1 MIIIP
6 ANSPS
11 TAYTL
16 QKSLR
21 FRASASANLTRT
33 FTTPTSS
40 TVFTWSGWVKRGLL
54 GTTQYLFGA
63 STTTNFGFNSSNQ
76 LVLTL
81 SGTTAATT
89 SGAWTDPSGWYHVVY
104 VQNGSAQTIYVNS
117 ISKATGTTANTVFNT
132 AIAHQTASA
141 NSANYFDGYLAEVN
155 FIDGQALTPTSF
167 GSFNATTGVWQP
179 AKYSGTYGTNGFYLP
194 FSNTA
199 STTTLGYDLSGN
211 SNNWTTNNIGLAT
224 GSAYLG
230 VSYDAMTDVP
240 TLTSA
245 AAGNYA
251 VLNPLDT
258 VGTTVISAANSTI
271 TGNQGIFWQT
281 TRATIALPSSGKFY
295 WEAGLASSQGDLAV
309 GIATFTAALV
319 SNIGTNMVSYIDTG
333 TLINNGTSTG
343 VASFAIGDQIGIA
356 VDVGANLIYFYK
368 NNVLVNTVGTS
379 IAITA
384 PFAPFISLNQS
395 GCSGYINFG
404 QRPFQYTPPTG
415 FVALNAY
422 NLPTGTILQGNKYM
436 DATLYTGNN
445 ATGRLITNAS
455 GFQPDLVW
463 IKDRTTAYNN
473 NLYDSNRGA
482 PYELSS
488 NLTSAESSGDL
499 TAFNTSGF
507 TINQTSSY
515 NINVT
520 GDAYVAWQWQAGKG
534 TTSSNTNGSIT
545 SIVSVNATAGFSVQT
560 WTGNG
565 GGTVGHGLGVVP
577 NFIICKS
584 RNTTSTLWWTY
595 HSSAPGQYFYL
606 NSTSGANADGGSVF
620 GNNSVAV
627 APTSSVFSV
636 GSSNGASGYTMV
648 SYTWAAIAGFSSFG
662 SYTGNGSTSGPFVY
676 TGFQP
681 RYILIKRTDSTSDW
695 YVWDTARNTYNTGA
709 SYLLTDS
716 SNAEA
721 TSSTVNT
728 LANGFNI
735 VNASTVNASGG
746 TYIYAAF
753 ASNPFKN
760 SLAF

>member
-1 MIIIP
+1 MFSAAKIAAP
-6 ANSPS
+6 TSSGYNL
-11 TAYTL
+11 TN
-16 QKSLR
+16 SLR

-117 ISKATGTTANTVFNT
+117 VSRATGTTANTVFNT

-167 GSFNATTGVWQP
+167 GSFSATTGVWQP
-179 AKYSGTYGTNGFYLP
+179 TKYSGTYGTNGFYLP

-245 AAGNYA
+245 TAGNYA

-368 NNVLVNTVGTS
+368 NNVLVNTGGTS

-436 DATLYTGNN
+436 DATLYTGNGSTQSIVN
-445 ATGRLITNAS
+445 AGA
-455 GFQPDLVW
+455 FQPDLVW
-463 IKDRTTAYNN
+463 YKGRSSAYDNS
-473 NLYDSNRGA
+473 LFDSIRGA
-482 PYELSS
+482 SNQLVS
-488 NLTSAESSGDL
+488 NLTQAQTSLSGV
-499 TAFNTSGF
+499 TAFNSNGFALGSSINGNNSG
-507 TINQTSSY
+507 TT
-515 NINVT
+515 
-520 GDAYVAWQWQAGKG
+520 YVGWQWQAGKG
-534 TTSSNTNGSIT
+534 STSSNTNGTIT
-545 SIVSVNATAGFSVQT
+545 STVSVNATAGFSVVT
-560 WTGNG
+560 YTGSTS
-565 GGTVGHGLGVVP
+565 GTVGHGLGVAP
-577 NFIICKS
+577 SFIIVKRTDS
-584 RNTTSTLWWTY
+584 AVDWVVY
-595 HSSAPGQYFYL
+595 HSSLTPSKDTLIILDTAAAAISSASYWG
-606 NSTSGANADGGSVF
+606 TGGV
-620 GNNSVAV
+620 
-627 APTSSVFSV
+627 TSSVFGTSPNAGFGNNTGNLV
-636 GSSNGASGYTMV
+636 AYCWTP
-648 SYTWAAIAGFSSFG
+648 IAGFSAFG

-676 TGFQP
+676 LGFQP
-681 RYILIKRTDSTSDW
+681 KFILFKRTDTTDNW
-695 YVWDTARNTYNTGA
+695 VIEDTTRNPYNTVQNSLYPNLSNIEDTGA
-709 SYLLTDS
+709 RL
-716 SNAEA
+716 
-721 TSSTVNT
+721 VNV
-728 LANGFNI
+728 LSNGFNLSGT
-735 VNASTVNASGG
+735 ATNASGG

-753 ASNPFKN
+753 ASTPFRN